1 MNNFNKQLFDVYLDK
16 LRKEAISNQTAL
28 RYAEQKAK
36 QETIYN
42 KITKDTKFVSKFV
55 KKCQCRQSGE
65 KTVFYD
71 IDIEKMPSIN
81 FYGEFIQLANK
92 YDKLQGRSVNLSM
105 YASIKREIL
114 INDSVRTYIIPAVE
128 RAYDKYVH
136 ENFYGKEIDFEG
148 EKVKA
153 FQIDWFHEIYISN
166 ERFETTFQKKI
177 KDIKEKYNNKNLY
190 DCLKEYEPE
199 SWERAWIDYVER
211 YDIHDYL
218 FNCQNMIDHPENYSG
233 IKNIKEYIKEAEKIT
248 HRKFHI
254 KNIK

>member
-1 MNNFNKQLFDVYLDK
+1 MSNFNQQLFDVYLDK

-28 RYAEQKAK
+28 RYAEQKTR
-36 QETIYN
+36 QEAIYN
-42 KITKDTKFVSKFV
+42 KVTKDTKFVSKFV

-71 IDIEKMPSIN
+71 IDIEKMPSVN

-92 YDKLQGRSVNLSM
+92 YDRLQGRSVNLSM

-136 ENFYGKEIDFEG
+136 ENFYGKEIEFEG

-177 KDIKEKYNNKNLY
+177 NDIKEKYNKKNLY

-218 FNCQNMIDHPENYSG
+218 FNCQNMIDNPEEYSG

>member
-1 MNNFNKQLFDVYLDK
+1 MSNFNKQLFDVYLDK
-16 LRKEAISNQTAL
+16 LRTEAISNQTAI
-28 RYAEQKAK
+28 RYAEQKTR
-36 QETIYN
+36 QEAIYN
-42 KITKDTKFVSKFV
+42 QITKDVKFISKFV

-71 IDIEKMPSIN
+71 IDIEKMPSVN

-136 ENFYGKEIDFEG
+136 ENFYGKEIEFEG

-153 FQIDWFHEIYISN
+153 LQIDWFHEIYISN

-190 DCLKEYEPE
+190 DCLKKYEPE

-218 FNCQNMIDHPENYSG
+218 FNYQNMIDNPEEYLG
-233 IKNIKEYIKEAEKIT
+233 IKNIEEYIKEAEKIT
-248 HRKFHI
+248 HRKFHR

>member
-1 MNNFNKQLFDVYLDK
+1 MSNFNQQLFDVYLDK
-16 LRKEAISNQTAL
+16 LRTEAISNQTAI
-28 RYAEQKAK
+28 RYAEQKTR
-36 QETIYN
+36 QEAIYN
-42 KITKDTKFVSKFV
+42 QITKDVKFISKFV

-71 IDIEKMPSIN
+71 IDIEKMPSVN

-136 ENFYGKEIDFEG
+136 ENFYGKEIEFEG

-177 KDIKEKYNNKNLY
+177 KDIKEKYNKENLY
-190 DCLKEYEPE
+190 DYLKEYEPE
-199 SWERAWIDYVER
+199 SWEWAWIDYVER